1 MSNLGLQNS
10 ANKSIRY
17 SEAFK
22 RKVVSDINQGLYSVL
37 GAMRKY
43 QIGGNMTVYKWLAKY
58 NSAHKMTS
66 RGSSM
71 EKKEKSSGRDLYA
84 RIRHLEQVVSDLSIE
99 NKLLKTTIEIADETY
114 HMDLKKNFAKAS
126 LTGSEK
132 KKNKK
137 S

>member
-1 MSNLGLQNS
+1 MKPLGLQNS
-10 ANKSIRY
+10 ADKGIRY

-43 QIGGNMTVYKWLAKY
+43 HICGHMTVYKWLAKY
-58 NSAHKMTS
+58 NSVHKMNR
-66 RGSSM
+66 RGKSM
-71 EKKEKSSGRDLYA
+71 KKTEKSSGMDLYV

-99 NKLLKTTIEIADETY
+99 NKLLKTTIEIANETY
-114 HMDLKKNFAKAS
+114 HTDIKKNFAKRS
-126 LTGSEK
+126 LIGHEK
-132 KKNKK
+132 KKSK

>member
-1 MSNLGLQNS
+1 MRPLGLQNS
-10 ANKSIRY
+10 ADKGIRY

-43 QIGGNMTVYKWLAKY
+43 QIGGHMTVYKWLAKY
-58 NSAHKMTS
+58 NSVHKIDR
-66 RGSSM
+66 RGKNM
-71 EKKEKSSGRDLYA
+71 KKTEKSSGTDLYA

-99 NKLLKTTIEIADETY
+99 NKLLKTTIEIADEMY
-114 HMDLKKNFAKAS
+114 HTDLKKNFAKTS
-126 LTGSEK
+126 LIGHEK
-132 KKNKK
+132 KKGK